1 MDKSS
6 SSGPCASP
14 PLIHRIERRAMA
26 KEGIGASPE
35 LRASLLREW
44 AHRVMSLLDAAIGEL
59 DNEAHPAKC
68 TVLQAA
74 SLLREQIDLQAAAA
88 AADDAGRLLA
98 WQARKVREYIDG
110 HIADPIR
117 VTDLC
122 ALIQRSEAHFSR
134 AFKRTFGVSPH
145 AFVVQRRLELATHYM
160 VETDRCLSDIAL
172 GCGFTDQAHLC
183 KHFRQ
188 AMGETPASWRRAR
201 RSRDFGDGALSLS
214 SQRTAREVSPIYRPA
229 ALPA

>member
-1 MDKSS
+1 MDTSS
-6 SSGPCASP
+6 SSGPSASP
-14 PLIHRIERRAMA
+14 PLVHHIERRAMA
-26 KEGIGASPE
+26 KEGIGASSE
-35 LRASLLREW
+35 RRASLLREW
-44 AHRVMSLLDAAIGEL
+44 AHRVMSLLEAAIGEL
-59 DNEAHPAKC
+59 NNEAHPAKC

-74 SLLREQIDLQAAAA
+74 SLLREHIDPRAAAA

-160 VETDRCLSDIAL
+160 VETDRSLSDIAL

-201 RSRDFGDGALSLS
+201 RSQDSGDGALTLS